1 MKIAKEFKEF
11 IMRGNVI
18 DLAVGVIIGGAFGAI
33 VTAFIDNLIM
43 PFVGLMTGGIDFT
56 QQFLVPKAPDGV
68 DASEFKTME
77 EATKAGITV
86 WGYGAFI
93 TAVINFLIIA
103 LIVFLMVKAINKATT
118 LRKKE
123 EAEEAPTTKLCP
135 CCFSEIDIRATRCP
149 HCTSEV
155 PEVPAE

>member
-1 MKIAKEFKEF
+1 
-11 IMRGNVI
+11 
-18 DLAVGVIIGGAFGAI
+18 
-33 VTAFIDNLIM
+33 
-43 PFVGLMTGGIDFT
+43 
-56 QQFLVPKAPDGV
+56 
-68 DASEFKTME
+68 ME